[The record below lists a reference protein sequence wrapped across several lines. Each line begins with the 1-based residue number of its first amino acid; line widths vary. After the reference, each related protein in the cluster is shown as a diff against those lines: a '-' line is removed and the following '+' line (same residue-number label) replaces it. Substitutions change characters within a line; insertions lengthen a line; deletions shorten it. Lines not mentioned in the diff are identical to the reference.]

1 MAKVR
6 VAIVGASG
14 YAGEE
19 LIRLLNGHPN
29 VELRIITSRHNAG
42 KDISEIFPRFYGL
55 DLRFTAPDVARIAA
69 ECDAAFLALP
79 HGLASEYA
87 IPLMK
92 SGVRV
97 FDISADFRLRS
108 TAKYNEYYC

>member
-19 LIRLLNGHPN
+19 LIRLLTGHPN
-29 VELRIITSRHNAG
+29 VELRIITSRQNAG

-55 DLRFTAPDVARIAA
+55 NLKFTAPDVAQIAA
-69 ECDAAFLALP
+69 
-79 HGLASEYA
+79 
-87 IPLMK
+87 
-92 SGVRV
+92 
-97 FDISADFRLRS
+97 
-108 TAKYNEYYC
+108 